1 MTIRRLATRLAASVP
16 LAFGLLAPLAGCDG
30 PQHTP
35 PPIPVT
41 IATSDVSGSYTRG
54 QDVTF
59 TFTVTNTS
67 QGALAG
73 TSIFAS
79 AKSPSATPVFSKEAV
94 TCTAQTGNCPSLDQY
109 GNYTNVS
116 LAAGA
121 VLTIK
126 IVATVQIDF
135 DGPIDMAMTAFSGFA
150 TGSAQADSHVTLA
163 DARDGYYVLFGTS
176 GRVANVTVSFKP
188 GDMHWWVSS
197 DDAPASFQGPLTI
210 YQFANG
216 SHLDTGPDLLHGS
229 YDFGAG
235 PEPFVAVRRF
245 ESDLAAL
252 DGAAF
257 TLFSATPASGGG
269 TRTTAVQ
276 PAWIAGTTL
285 TICTDAAPRTAA
297 TCPTGSQ
304 SHYAITTDGSVTL
317 TATDAGSG
325 DTFRFFVADTGNS
338 RVLLRGDSDGTS
350 GFFSIGLPAV
360 AAAAGNPSYIGQT
373 QGAWSLVKVSSSSY
387 AVAAGLPSSVDFAA
401 FGTPAA
407 LHAVAG
413 GPTGLLAGTRAD
425 GASITYAEADTLA
438 VQIGAP
444 GQLDLFAFLSQ

>member
-16 LAFGLLAPLAGCDG
+16 LAFGLLASLAGCDG
-30 PQHTP
+30 PRHAP

-41 IATSDVSGSYTRG
+41 ITTSDVSGSYARG

-67 QGALAG
+67 QGALAD
-73 TSIFAS
+73 TSIGTYAP
-79 AKSPSATPVFSKEAV
+79 SPSATPVFSKQTV
-94 TCTAQTGNCPSLDQY
+94 TCSAQTGSCPPLDQN

-126 IVATVQIDF
+126 IVGTVQIDF
-135 DGPIDMAMTAFSGFA
+135 DGAIDMAMTASSGFA
-150 TGSAQADSHVTLA
+150 SGSAQADSHVTLA

-176 GRVANVTVSFKP
+176 GRVASVTVSFKP

-197 DDAPASFQGPLTI
+197 DNAPVSFQGPVTV

-252 DGAAF
+252 DGATF
-257 TLFSATPASGGG
+257 TLFSATPGTGGAA
-269 TRTTAVQ
+269 RATTVQ

-297 TCPTGSQ
+297 TCPAGSQ

-317 TATDAGSG
+317 TATDAASG
-325 DTFRFFVADTGNS
+325 DTFQFFVADTGNS

-360 AAAAGNPSYIGQT
+360 AAAATDTSYIGQT
-373 QGAWSLVKVSSSSY
+373 QGAWSVVKVSSSSY
-387 AVAAGLPSSVDFAA
+387 AVAPELPSSSDFAA
-401 FGTPAA
+401 YGPSAA

-413 GPTGLLAGTRAD
+413 GAAGLLAGTRAD

-444 GQLDLFAFLSQ
+444 GQFDLFAFFMQ